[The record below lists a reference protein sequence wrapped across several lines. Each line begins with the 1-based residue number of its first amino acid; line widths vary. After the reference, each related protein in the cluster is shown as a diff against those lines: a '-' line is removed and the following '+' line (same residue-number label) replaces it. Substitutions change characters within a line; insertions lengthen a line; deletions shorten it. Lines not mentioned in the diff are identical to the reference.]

1 MSEPSELPLAGLTV
15 VITRPVGPAAV
26 LADMLEAAGATAIVM
41 PLIDLVDVA
50 TPSEIEEAIDE
61 LAPGD
66 WVVVASAHAARRV
79 AATLEGRPVLVAAVG
94 ATTAAALPHT
104 DLVAERQSAEG
115 LVDVFPRA
123 DVPRSEDALGTRR
136 AVVVQAADGAFTLVD
151 GLTALGWAVRRLDTH
166 RSVPVVPTAR
176 QQLAVLKADAVVF
189 TSGSQAEAWVTI
201 FGDAAPPVVVTI
213 GPQTTQKV
221 EQCGL
226 KVAATA
232 ADHSLPGVLR
242 ALQNFAKS

>member
-1 MSEPSELPLAGLTV
+1 MSEPGEPPLAGLTV
-15 VITRPVGPAAV
+15 VITRPIGQAAV

-50 TPSEIEEAIDE
+50 TPSEMEEAIGE
-61 LAPGD
+61 LSAGD

-79 AATLEGRPVLVAAVG
+79 AATLEGRSLLVAAVG

-123 DVPRSEDALGTRR
+123 GVLRAGDVPGAR
-136 AVVVQAADGAFTLVD
+136 AVVVQAADGASTLVE
-151 GLTALGWAVRRLDTH
+151 GLTALGWAVRRVDTH

-242 ALQNFAKS
+242 ALQDFAKS

>member
-1 MSEPSELPLAGLTV
+1 
-15 VITRPVGPAAV
+15 
-26 LADMLEAAGATAIVM
+26 
-41 PLIDLVDVA
+41 
-50 TPSEIEEAIDE
+50 
-61 LAPGD
+61 
-66 WVVVASAHAARRV
+66 
-79 AATLEGRPVLVAAVG
+79 
-94 ATTAAALPHT
+94 
-104 DLVAERQSAEG
+104 
-115 LVDVFPRA
+115 
-123 DVPRSEDALGTRR
+123 
-136 AVVVQAADGAFTLVD
+136 VVVQAADGASTLVE
-151 GLTALGWAVRRLDTH
+151 GLTALGWAVRRVDTH

-242 ALQNFAKS
+242 ALQDFAKS